1 MISRLVGE
9 LVSVSPGRALVDVGA
24 GMVYELLTPAYL
36 TAKLLPRLGQRITFC
51 TFHYLEGQGQGSSFL
66 PRLLGFL
73 THSEREFFELFTTVN
88 GIGYRK
94 GLRAL
99 ALEPSRIAALIAARD
114 ARGLRELPEIGQKLA
129 EMIVTE
135 LKDKVTPFLASG
147 VEIKPVRLSRAGD
160 EAVAALIAL
169 GEARAEAERKVSQA
183 LSRAP
188 DAASVEAI
196 LAAVYAGE

>member
-1 MISRLVGE
+1 MISRVAGE
-9 LVSVSPGRALVDVGA
+9 LVSVSPGRVLVDA
-24 GMVYELLTPAYL
+24 GGGVVYELLTPAYL
-36 TAKLLPRLGQRITFC
+36 TARLLPRRGERISFC
-51 TFHYLEGQGQGSSFL
+51 TFHYLEGQGQGSSFI

-73 THSEREFFELFTTVN
+73 SDAEREFFELFTTVN

-99 ALEPSRIAALIAARD
+99 AQEPSRIAALIAARD
-114 ARGLRELPEIGQKLA
+114 AGGLRELPEIGRKLA

-135 LKDKVTPFLASG
+135 LKDKVSPFLAAG
-147 VEIKPVRLSRAGD
+147 VEVKPVRLSSAGD

-169 GEARAEAERKVSQA
+169 GEGRADAERKVSQA
-183 LSRAP
+183 LSRTP

-196 LAAVYAGE
+196 LAAVYTGE